1 MDAEVAAAT
10 EHASPARALAEF
22 AGALRYEDIPAPV
35 VELAKLLILDAL
47 GCALAATRYEFAKAT
62 LAGARALGGD
72 GPCAV
77 IGNAARLPLRD
88 AALVNGV
95 LLHGLDFDDSNFLG
109 ILHPTVACL
118 PAALGVGQSLGASG
132 REVLTAY
139 VAGMETAI
147 RIGAAARGIFHHI
160 GFHATGLV
168 AHFSSAIVAGKLMGL
183 DAAQLVSAQGITAS
197 TSSAVQVFL
206 EEGAWTKRLH
216 PAWGAVAGITAATLA
231 QHGFFG
237 PSRAYEG
244 RFGFFET
251 HLQTHLP
258 EVDYTRMTEG
268 LGTEWSL
275 LQTAVKPY
283 PACHFA
289 HGCAEAAI
297 LLHQRFKLT
306 QDDIAHVVA
315 AIPRDTLPIIAEPAE
330 RKQKPANDYDA
341 KFSAQFITAACL
353 LRGRFGLAELEADAL
368 ADPGILALAAK
379 VDCVADTDSAFP
391 EFNSG
396 GVTVTTKDGAT
407 HREHI
412 RVNLGMG
419 DRAMSAADITAKFRA
434 SASLAFNA
442 AQVDQLERVV
452 LHLENANADALAR
465 VASTGG
471 NA

>member
-1 MDAEVAAAT
+1 MDAQVDQQ
-10 EHASPARALAEF
+10 ASPSRALADF
-22 AGALRYEDIPAPV
+22 AAGLRYDDIPQPV
-35 VELAKLLILDAL
+35 RELAKLLILDAL
-47 GCALAATRYEFAKAT
+47 GCALAATGYEFAQST
-62 LAGARALGGD
+62 LSGARALGGD
-72 GPCAV
+72 GPCVV
-77 IGNAARLPLRD
+77 IGSAVRLPLRD

-118 PAALGVGQSLGASG
+118 PAALGVGQVRGASG
-132 REVLTAY
+132 RDMLTAY

-168 AHFSSAIVAGKLMGL
+168 AHFSSAVVAGKLMGL
-183 DAAQLVSAQGITAS
+183 DSAALVSAQGITAS

-237 PSRAYEG
+237 PTRAYEG

-251 HLQTHLP
+251 HAQTHLP
-258 EVDYTRMTEG
+258 EVDYTRMTDG
-268 LGTEWSL
+268 LGSEWTM

-297 LLHQRFKLT
+297 RLHQQFGLG
-306 QDDIAHVVA
+306 QADIARVIS
-315 AIPRDTLPIIAEPAE
+315 AIPKDTLPIIAEPAS
-330 RKQKPANDYDA
+330 RKTRPANDYDA

-353 LRGRFGLAELEADAL
+353 LRGRFGLAELTPEAL
-368 ADPGILALAAK
+368 LDPAMLALAAK
-379 VDCVADTDSAFP
+379 VECVADPDTAFP
-391 EFNSG
+391 DYNSG
-396 GVTVTTKDGAT
+396 GVSITTVGGET

-419 DRAMSAADITAKFRA
+419 DRAMDAADITAKYRA
-434 SASLAFNA
+434 SAERAFYA
-442 AQVDQLERVV
+442 AKVARLEQVVLQLEDANVET
-452 LHLENANADALAR
+452 LANA
-465 VASTGG
+465 VGI
-471 NA
+471 

>member
-1 MDAEVAAAT
+1 MDAQVDQQ
-10 EHASPARALAEF
+10 ASPSRALAEF
-22 AGALRYEDIPAPV
+22 AAGLRYEDIPPAV
-35 VELAKLLILDAL
+35 RELSKLLILDAL
-47 GCALAATRYEFAKAT
+47 GCGLAATGYDFASAT
-62 LAGARALGGD
+62 LSGARALGGD

-77 IGNAARLPLRD
+77 IGSTVRLPLRD

-118 PAALGVGQSLGASG
+118 PAALGVGQMRGASG
-132 REVLTAY
+132 RDMMTAY

-168 AHFSSAIVAGKLMGL
+168 AHFSSAVVAGKLMDL
-183 DAAQLVSAQGITAS
+183 DATALVRAQGITAS

-216 PAWGAVAGITAATLA
+216 PAWGAVAGITAASLA

-237 PSRAYEG
+237 PTRAYEG

-251 HLQTHLP
+251 HVQTLLP
-258 EVDYTRMTEG
+258 EVDYSRMTDG
-268 LGTEWSL
+268 LGSEWTL

-297 LLHQRFKLT
+297 RLHQRHNRR
-306 QDDIAHVVA
+306 QQDIAHVVA
-315 AIPRDTLPIIAEPAE
+315 AIPRDTLPIIAEPAA
-330 RKQKPANDYDA
+330 RKCRPANDYDA

-353 LRGRFGLAELEADAL
+353 LRGRFGLTELTPEAL
-368 ADPGILALAAK
+368 NDPEILALAAK
-379 VDCVADTDSAFP
+379 VKCVADPDTAFP
-391 EFNSG
+391 EYNSG
-396 GVTVTTKDGAT
+396 GITITTTSGDT
-407 HREHI
+407 HREYV

-419 DRAMSAADITAKFRA
+419 DRAISAADIITKYRA
-434 SASLAFNA
+434 SAALAFSA
-442 AQVDQLERVV
+442 AQVARLEQVV
-452 LHLENANADALAR
+452 LHLEQTNVEALANAISR
-465 VASTGG
+465 
-471 NA
+471 

>member
-1 MDAEVAAAT
+1 MDAQLDQQ
-10 EHASPARALAEF
+10 ASPSRALADF
-22 AGALRYEDIPAPV
+22 AAALRYDDIPPQV
-35 VELAKLLILDAL
+35 RDLAKLLILDAL
-47 GCALAATRYEFAKAT
+47 GCGLAATGYDFAKAT

-77 IGNAARLPLRD
+77 IGSAVHLPLRD

-118 PAALGVGQSLGASG
+118 PAVLGVGQVRGASG
-132 REVLTAY
+132 RDMLTAY

-168 AHFSSAIVAGKLMGL
+168 AHFSSAVVAGKLLGL
-183 DAAQLVSAQGITAS
+183 DAPGLVSAQGITAS

-206 EEGAWTKRLH
+206 EEGAWTKRMH

-237 PSRAYEG
+237 PTRAYEG

-251 HLQTHLP
+251 HVQTHLP
-258 EVDYTRMTEG
+258 EIDYSQMTDG
-268 LGTEWSL
+268 LGSTWTM

-297 LLHQRFKLT
+297 RLHQKFGLRQT
-306 QDDIAHVVA
+306 DIERVVA
-315 AIPRDTLPIIAEPAE
+315 EIPKDTLPIIAEPAS
-330 RKQKPANDYDA
+330 RKCRPANDYDA

-353 LRGRFGLAELEADAL
+353 LRGRFGLAELTPEAL
-368 ADPGILALAAK
+368 QDPEILALAAK
-379 VDCVADTDSAFP
+379 VECIADPDTAFP
-391 EFNSG
+391 EYNSG
-396 GVTVTTKDGAT
+396 GVRVVTTSGDT
-407 HREHI
+407 HREYI

-419 DRAMSAADITAKFRA
+419 DRAMDAADIVAKYRA
-434 SASLAFNA
+434 SAGLAFSPTQA
-442 AQVDQLERVV
+442 ALLEQVVLQLEDTDAAA
-452 LHLENANADALAR
+452 LANA
-465 VASTGG
+465 VSG
-471 NA
+471 

>member
-1 MDAEVAAAT
+1 MDAQAGQQI
-10 EHASPARALAEF
+10 SPARALADF
-22 AGALRYEDIPAPV
+22 AARLRYEDIPSPV
-35 VELAKLLILDAL
+35 LDLAKLLILDAF
-47 GCALAATRYEFAKAT
+47 GCGLAATGYDFARAT

-77 IGNAARLPLRD
+77 IGSAVRLPLRD

-118 PAALGVGQSLGASG
+118 PAALGVGQVRGATG
-132 REVLTAY
+132 RDMLTAY

-168 AHFSSAIVAGKLMGL
+168 AHFSSAVVAGKLMGL
-183 DAAQLVSAQGITAS
+183 DAAALVSAQGITAS
-197 TSSAVQVFL
+197 TASAVQVFL

-216 PAWGAVAGITAATLA
+216 PAWGAVAGITAAALA
-231 QHGFFG
+231 EHGFVG
-237 PSRAYEG
+237 PTRAYEG

-251 HLQTHLP
+251 HVQAHLP
-258 EVDYTRMTEG
+258 EVDYSRMTDG
-268 LGTEWSL
+268 LGSEWTM

-297 LLHQRFKLT
+297 LLHQRFGLVPA
-306 QDDIAHVVA
+306 DIVHIVA
-315 AIPRDTLPIIAEPAE
+315 AIPKETLPIIAEPAS
-330 RKQKPANDYDA
+330 RKCRPANDYDA

-353 LRGRFGLAELEADAL
+353 LRGRFGLAELTSEAL
-368 ADPGILALAAK
+368 QDPEILALAAK
-379 VDCVADTDSAFP
+379 VECVADPDTAFP
-391 EFNSG
+391 DYNSG
-396 GVTVTTKDGAT
+396 GVSVTTTGGET
-407 HREHI
+407 HREYI

-419 DRAMSAADITAKFRA
+419 DRAMDAADIVAKFRA
-434 SASLAFNA
+434 SAQLAFPGA
-442 AQVDQLERVV
+442 RVERLEQVVLQLEDTNADT
-452 LHLENANADALAR
+452 LANAVGAC
-465 VASTGG
+465 S
-471 NA
+471 

>member
-1 MDAEVAAAT
+1 MDAQVDQQ
-10 EHASPARALAEF
+10 ASPSRALADF
-22 AGALRYEDIPAPV
+22 AAGLRYEDIPPAV
-35 VELAKLLILDAL
+35 CDLSKLLILDAL
-47 GCALAATRYEFAKAT
+47 GCGLAATGYDFASAT
-62 LAGARALGGD
+62 LAGAHALGGD

-77 IGNAARLPLRD
+77 IGSSVRLPLRD

-118 PAALGVGQSLGASG
+118 PAAMGVGQMRGTSG
-132 REVLTAY
+132 RDVLTAY

-147 RIGAAARGIFHHI
+147 RIGSAARGIFHHI

-168 AHFSSAIVAGKLMGL
+168 AHFSSAMVAGKLMGL
-183 DAAQLVSAQGITAS
+183 DAQALVRAQGITAS

-216 PAWGAVAGITAATLA
+216 PAWGAVAGITAAGLA

-237 PSRAYEG
+237 PTRAYEG

-258 EVDYTRMTEG
+258 EVDYTRMTDG
-268 LGTEWSL
+268 LGNEWTL

-297 LLHQRFKLT
+297 RLHQRLNLK
-306 QDDIAHVVA
+306 QQDIARVIA
-315 AIPRDTLPIIAEPAE
+315 AIPKDTLPIIAEPAA
-330 RKQKPANDYDA
+330 RKCRPANDYDA

-353 LRGRFGLAELEADAL
+353 LRGRFGLAELTPEAL
-368 ADPGILALAAK
+368 KDPEILALAAK
-379 VDCVADTDSAFP
+379 VECVADPDTAFP
-391 EFNSG
+391 EYNSG
-396 GVTVTTKDGAT
+396 GVTITTTGGDT
-407 HREHI
+407 NREYI

-419 DRAMSAADITAKFRA
+419 DRAISAADIIAKYRA
-434 SASLAFNA
+434 SAALAFST
-442 AQVDQLERVV
+442 AQVARLEQVV
-452 LHLENANADALAR
+452 LHLEDTNADALA
-465 VASTGG
+465 
-471 NA
+471 NAISG

>member
-1 MDAEVAAAT
+1 MDAHIDRQT
-10 EHASPARALAEF
+10 SPSRALADF
-22 AGALRYEDIPAPV
+22 AAGLRYEDIAPSV
-35 VELAKLLILDAL
+35 RDLAKLLILDAL
-47 GCALAATRYEFAKAT
+47 GCGLAATGYDFAAAT
-62 LAGARALGGD
+62 LSGARALGGD

-77 IGNAARLPLRD
+77 IGSTVRLPLRD

-118 PAALGVGQSLGASG
+118 PAALGVGQTRGANG
-132 REVLTAY
+132 RDMLTAY
-139 VAGMETAI
+139 VAGMEAAI
-147 RIGAAARGIFHHI
+147 RIGAAVTRIFHHI

-168 AHFSSAIVAGKLMGL
+168 AHFSSAVVAGKLMGL
-183 DAAQLVSAQGITAS
+183 DAPALVRAQGITAS

-237 PSRAYEG
+237 PTRAYEG

-251 HLQTHLP
+251 HLQSHLH
-258 EVDYTRMTEG
+258 EVDYAQITNG
-268 LGTEWSL
+268 LGSEWTL

-297 LLHQRFKLT
+297 RLHSQFGFPQEEIVR
-306 QDDIAHVVA
+306 VVT
-315 AIPRDTLPIIAEPAE
+315 AIPKDTLPIIAEPAA
-330 RKQKPANDYDA
+330 RKCRPANDYDA

-353 LRGRFGLAELEADAL
+353 LRGRFGLPELTQEAL
-368 ADPGILALAAK
+368 RDPEILALAAK
-379 VDCVADTDSAFP
+379 VECVADPDTAFP
-391 EFNSG
+391 EYNSG
-396 GVTVTTKDGAT
+396 GVSVTTTGGET
-407 HREHI
+407 HREYI

-419 DRAMSAADITAKFRA
+419 DRAISAADITAKFRG
-434 SASLAFNA
+434 SAGLAFST
-442 AQVDQLERVV
+442 AQVARLEEVV
-452 LHLENANADALAR
+452 LNLEDADADA
-465 VASTGG
+465 VAKVISG
-471 NA
+471 

>member
-1 MDAEVAAAT
+1 MDAQVAVAT
-10 EHASPARALAEF
+10 EQASPARALAEF
-22 AGALRYEDIPAPV
+22 AAGLCYEDIPTPV
-35 VELAKLLILDAL
+35 LDLAKLLILDAL
-47 GCALAATRYEFAKAT
+47 GCGLAATRYEFAKAT
-62 LAGARALGGD
+62 LAGAHALGGD
-72 GPCAV
+72 GTCAV

-118 PAALGVGQSLGASG
+118 PAALGVGQTRGASG
-132 REVLTAY
+132 RELLTAY

-183 DAAQLVSAQGITAS
+183 DAAQLISAQGITAS

-216 PAWGAVAGITAATLA
+216 PAWGAVAGITAAGLA

-237 PSRAYEG
+237 PSRPYEG

-251 HLQTHLP
+251 HLQTHLSD
-258 EVDYTRMTEG
+258 VDYARMTDG
-268 LGTEWSL
+268 LGSDWTL

-297 LLHQRFKLT
+297 RLHQRFGFR
-306 QDDIAHVVA
+306 QDNIARVVA
-315 AIPRDTLPIIAEPAE
+315 AIPRETLPIIAEPAG
-330 RKQKPANDYDA
+330 RKQVPANDYDA

-353 LRGRFGLAELEADAL
+353 LRGRFGLAELEAEAL
-368 ADPGILALAAK
+368 RDPEILALAAK
-379 VDCVADTDSAFP
+379 VECVADPDTAFP

-396 GVTVTTKDGAT
+396 GVSVTMRDGST
-407 HREHI
+407 HREYI

-419 DRAMSAADITAKFRA
+419 DRAMSATDITAKFRA
-434 SASLAFNA
+434 SALLAFPG
-442 AQVDQLERVV
+442 AQVDRLECVV
-452 LHLENANADALAR
+452 LHLEDANAEALASA
-465 VASTGG
+465 VSAGG
-471 NA
+471 NS

>member
-1 MDAEVAAAT
+1 MDAQVDQQIGP
-10 EHASPARALAEF
+10 SRALAEF
-22 AGALRYEDIPAPV
+22 AAGLRYEDIPQPV
-35 VELAKLLILDAL
+35 LDLAKLLILDAL
-47 GCALAATRYEFAKAT
+47 GCGLAATGYEFAKAT

-77 IGNAARLPLRD
+77 IGSTARLPMRD

-118 PAALGVGQSLGASG
+118 PALLGVGQTRGASG
-132 REVLTAY
+132 RALLTAY

-147 RIGAAARGIFHHI
+147 RIGGAARGIFHHI

-168 AHFSSAIVAGKLMGL
+168 AHFSASIVAGKLMGL
-183 DAAQLVSAQGITAS
+183 DAAALVSAQGITAS
-197 TSSAVQVFL
+197 TASAVQVFL

-237 PSRAYEG
+237 PTRAYEG

-251 HLQTHLP
+251 HVQTHLP
-258 EVDYTRMTEG
+258 EVDYTVITEG
-268 LGTEWSL
+268 LGSNWTI

-297 LLHQRFKLT
+297 RLHQRHHLRQT
-306 QDDIAHVVA
+306 DIARVVT
-315 AIPRDTLPIIAEPAE
+315 AIPQDTLPIIAEPAA
-330 RKQKPANDYDA
+330 RKCRPANDYDA

-353 LRGRFGLAELEADAL
+353 LRGRFGLVELTPEAL
-368 ADPGILALAAK
+368 QDPEILALAAK
-379 VDCVADTDSAFP
+379 VECIADPDTAFP

-396 GVTVTTKDGAT
+396 GVSVTTTAGAT
-407 HREHI
+407 HQEYI

-419 DRAMSAADITAKFRA
+419 DRAMPADDIIAKYRA
-434 SASLAFNA
+434 SAQLAFSEAQATRLERTVLRLEDMNA
-442 AQVDQLERVV
+442 AML
-452 LHLENANADALAR
+452 ADAA
-465 VASTGG
+465 AG
-471 NA
+471 